1 MSGCV
6 HTYTVYTPI
15 GDEGCPEGEPAV
27 HACTVHYTEG
37 KPAVHPTPI
46 GDEGCPEGE
55 PAVYTLVQ
63 CGDEGCLLC
72 IYSVHSYW

>member
-1 MSGCV
+1 M
-6 HTYTVYTPI
+6 YTPI

-27 HACTVHYTEG
+27 HTCTVY
-37 KPAVHPTPI
+37 TPI

-63 CGDEGCLLC
+63 CTLLLVMRDVPKASLLC
-72 IYSVHSYW
+72 THLYSVHSYWW

>member
-27 HACTVHYTEG
+27 
-37 KPAVHPTPI
+37 
-46 GDEGCPEGE
+46 
-55 PAVYTLVQ
+55 YTLVQ
-63 CGDEGCLLC
+63 CTPLLVMRDVRKVSLLYTLVQCTLLLVMRDVLKASLLC
-72 IYSVHSYW
+72 THLYSVHSYW